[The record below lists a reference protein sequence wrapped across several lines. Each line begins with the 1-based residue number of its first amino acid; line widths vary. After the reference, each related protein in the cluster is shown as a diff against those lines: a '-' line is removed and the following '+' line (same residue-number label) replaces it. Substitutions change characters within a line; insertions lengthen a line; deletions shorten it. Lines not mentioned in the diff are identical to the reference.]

1 MSLTSAEDRGER
13 LKCRFC
19 SPPNP
24 WEETDERSFLC
35 PQILVHIEWLLRG
48 PLRGLD
54 PWQLGG
60 LDTLPGCVPDGT
72 GQDWLLPRSPVR
84 GFSFLTPPLEAS
96 RDLKSRGP

>member
-1 MSLTSAEDRGER
+1 MSALFFV
-13 LKCRFC
+13 LK
-19 SPPNP
+19 
-24 WEETDERSFLC
+24 FLSVSSGSLGDLC
-35 PQILVHIEWLLRG
+35 
-48 PLRGLD
+48 LRGLD

-96 RDLKSRGP
+96 WDLKSRGP